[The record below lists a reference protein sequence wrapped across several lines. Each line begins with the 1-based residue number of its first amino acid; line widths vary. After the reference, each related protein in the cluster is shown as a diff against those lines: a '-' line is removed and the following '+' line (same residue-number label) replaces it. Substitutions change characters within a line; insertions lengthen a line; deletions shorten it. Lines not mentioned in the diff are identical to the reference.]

1 MKRTLL
7 LAALAATAATSAFAQ
22 SSVTIY
28 GRLNM
33 TVENEKR
40 GDNDAT
46 NLNNNASRI
55 GFRGVE
61 DLGGG
66 LAAFFEIEH
75 GFNPD
80 TGTSTSG
87 NQFWARSSFVGLRSN
102 AFGQLRLGN
111 MTSEAYYAT
120 ADYVSMHNHDTGT
133 SEDKLYDYLS
143 QNTDKI
149 SYKTPSFAG
158 NTIEVAAT
166 TRDAGAGART
176 YDVAY
181 NGDFGPLHLGAGYQ
195 DVKDGPSAFAIRALY
210 ELGAFTFGG
219 YYQYTMGEL
228 FAGAPSDSAER
239 NAFRLS
245 GMYAT
250 GPSEFHLNF
259 GWADDRGDVADS
271 GAMQWTLGY
280 NYNLSKR
287 TKLYTYYTEVKND
300 SAGDYFLGTAPVGTD
315 YRSFAVGI
323 RHNF

>member
-33 TVENEKR
+33 TFEREKFS
-40 GDNDAT
+40 GQDAAN
-46 NLNNNASRI
+46 NLNNNSSRI
-55 GFRGVE
+55 GFRGTE

-66 LAAFFEIEH
+66 LSALFEIEH
-75 GFNPD
+75 GFSPD
-80 TGTSTSG
+80 TGTAAST
-87 NQFWARSSFVGLRSN
+87 FWGRSSFVGLQGG
-102 AFGQLRLGN
+102 FGKVRLGN

-158 NTIEVAAT
+158 NTIEVAGT
-166 TRDAGAGART
+166 TRDGGVGNRT

-181 NGDFGPLHLGAGYQ
+181 NGDFGPLHVGAGYQ
-195 DVKDGPSAFAIRALY
+195 DVKDGPSALAVRALY
-210 ELGAFTFGG
+210 ELGAFTLGG
-219 YYQYTMGEL
+219 YYQRTMGET
-228 FAGAPSDSAER
+228 AGAPSDSAKR
-239 NAFRLS
+239 NTFRFAA
-245 GMYAT
+245 MYAL
-250 GPSEFHLNF
+250 GAGEFHANV
-259 GWADDRGDVADS
+259 GWAGDRGGVDNT
-271 GAMQWTLGY
+271 GAKQYTLGY
-280 NYNLSKR
+280 NHNLSKR
-287 TKLYTYYTEVKND
+287 TKLYGYYTRLDNE
-300 SAGDYFLGTAPVGTD
+300 SAADYFLPATAADGTD
-315 YRSFAVGI
+315 YSSFAFGI